1 MNIHFRVSRNTLKS
15 LISISVITLILIPT
29 VCAESTVSKGDLT
42 FKFYPDGDIEVEV
55 NGETHQT
62 QGPFDI
68 NSYIRGLS
76 LRHLITEE
84 EPNQHRLESD
94 ITIYFGPQLA
104 LFLTGLEFNIEAHL
118 NPLNSEVSVFTVVPG
133 IVSVEGAFKMDLEE
147 GTYNGVLET
156 DLNVTVWYTFFQKE
170 QIQLMLENPMLLKAE
185 FESQVADVSGA
196 RLEVDEFNID
206 SEIGPINTQV
216 TIRAVIS
223 GDWEEGLME
232 IANRK
237 VSGYIDDSILNTED
251 LPQLLVTI
259 KSADAHI
266 TFDSEDLALNIETET
281 MLEGE
286 LDEQASLFKDDL
298 FEEIL
303 VTGDIDADT
312 KEIIEDFILPTQLKI
327 SKLNSTI
334 IMTQEDETSIK
345 FHMKGVKIIPPSTP
359 VLLSYLEKASEKID
373 DINFTLNLVGASSNG
388 EYVEI
393 IIPDSTSDPLQDEP
407 TSVSWDFAKLE
418 NLDQVSFQVKQR
430 EEETE
435 TSDPSSSYLLPTVG
449 VAVVVALAAM
459 LYFLK
464 KK

>member
-1 MNIHFRVSRNTLKS
+1 M
-15 LISISVITLILIPT
+15 
-29 VCAESTVSKGDLT
+29 
-42 FKFYPDGDIEVEV
+42 
-55 NGETHQT
+55 
-62 QGPFDI
+62 
-68 NSYIRGLS
+68 
-76 LRHLITEE
+76 
-84 EPNQHRLESD
+84 
-94 ITIYFGPQLA
+94 
-104 LFLTGLEFNIEAHL
+104 
-118 NPLNSEVSVFTVVPG
+118 
-133 IVSVEGAFKMDLEE
+133 
-147 GTYNGVLET
+147 
-156 DLNVTVWYTFFQKE
+156 
-170 QIQLMLENPMLLKAE
+170 
-185 FESQVADVSGA
+185 
-196 RLEVDEFNID
+196 
-206 SEIGPINTQV
+206 
-216 TIRAVIS
+216 
-223 GDWEEGLME
+223 
-232 IANRK
+232 
-237 VSGYIDDSILNTED
+237 
-251 LPQLLVTI
+251 
-259 KSADAHI
+259 
-266 TFDSEDLALNIETET
+266 NIETET

-286 LDEQASLFKDDL
+286 LDEQASLFKDEL

-345 FHMKGVKIIPPSTP
+345 FHMKGVKIIPPSTQ
-359 VLLSYLEKASEKID
+359 VLLAYLEKASEKID
-373 DINFTLNLVGASSNG
+373 DTKFTLNLVGASSNG

-393 IIPDSTSDPLQDEP
+393 IIPDSTSDPLQDDP